1 MGASI
6 IFTRIIVRCIFLL
19 VFIGENGMAW
29 KSIYGLLWVLV
40 KA

>member
-6 IFTRIIVRCIFLL
+6 IFTRISARYNFLL
-19 VFIGENGMAW
+19 VFIGENGMVW

>member
-6 IFTRIIVRCIFLL
+6 IFTRISVRYNFLL
-19 VFIGENGMAW
+19 VFIGENGMVW
-29 KSIYGLLWVLV
+29 KSIYGLLRVLV